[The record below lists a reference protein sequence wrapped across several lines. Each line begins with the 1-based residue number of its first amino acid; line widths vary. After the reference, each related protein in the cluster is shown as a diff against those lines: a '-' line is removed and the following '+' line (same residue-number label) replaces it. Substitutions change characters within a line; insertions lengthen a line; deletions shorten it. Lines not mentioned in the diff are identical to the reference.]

1 MSDIAPAFAVVR
13 PRATRAGSLDPRPI
27 EDVVAELADQR
38 PHGAVPLVGPP
49 GSGKSTALAHL
60 AAAFGDDKR
69 LIFLDEPSVE
79 EIERHLAEANAHPD
93 ALLIFSAPPTK
104 ARRAYEISLAPWG
117 FDELIEYLLAEHR
130 HACGSVIQRLGP
142 AARRLWSPRLATI
155 VLDVRLR
162 QAVRV
167 YCLTLLLKG
176 AVPLE
181 DVFLQQVHAECG
193 DVVRPLLR
201 HPTVQL
207 PLAADRVAW
216 TLSTGSTVE
225 LKQPLPADL
234 VEAVAARCG
243 NDTNAV
249 IHLRKLLRSG
259 PEDNKHAMA
268 ASILLAVD
276 PTWTPHSR
284 PYGVWKL
291 RGGYFSG
298 ARWPRVNLAGAALDR
313 ADFSD
318 AHLNAAI
325 AMRRTPSFDPPPA
338 PTA

>member
-1 MSDIAPAFAVVR
+1 MSDIVPAFAVVR
-13 PRATRAGSLDPRPI
+13 PRATRAGSPDPRPI

-60 AAAFGDDKR
+60 AAAFGDDER
-69 LIFLDEPSVE
+69 LIFLDEPAVE
-79 EIERHLAEANAHPD
+79 EIERHLADANAHPD

-117 FDELIEYLLAEHR
+117 FDALIEYLLAEHH
-130 HACGSVIQRLGP
+130 HACGSVIERLGP

-155 VLDVRLR
+155 VLDRFASNPEAHDVITELTAHVDAALPDAWFR

-176 AVPLE
+176 SVSLD

-207 PLAADRVAW
+207 PLAADRIAW
-216 TLSTGSTVE
+216 TLST
-225 LKQPLPADL
+225 
-234 VEAVAARCG
+234 
-243 NDTNAV
+243 
-249 IHLRKLLRSG
+249 
-259 PEDNKHAMA
+259 
-268 ASILLAVD
+268 
-276 PTWTPHSR
+276 
-284 PYGVWKL
+284 
-291 RGGYFSG
+291 
-298 ARWPRVNLAGAALDR
+298 
-313 ADFSD
+313 
-318 AHLNAAI
+318 
-325 AMRRTPSFDPPPA
+325 
-338 PTA
+338 